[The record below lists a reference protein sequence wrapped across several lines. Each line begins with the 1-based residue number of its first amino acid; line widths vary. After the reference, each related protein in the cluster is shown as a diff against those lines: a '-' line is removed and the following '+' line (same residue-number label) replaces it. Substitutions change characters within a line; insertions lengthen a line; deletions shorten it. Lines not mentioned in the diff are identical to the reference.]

1 MEKVGRRTLLI
12 WGAFG
17 MAACQF
23 IIAIVGVTAGFN
35 KVHSIGNDADGNPI
49 LRANNTG
56 AVNAQIAFIA
66 IYIAFF
72 AGSWGPGAWYV
83 ERCQLTGVIR

>member
-1 MEKVGRRTLLI
+1 MEKVGRRQLLI

-17 MAACQF
+17 MALCQF

-35 KVHSIGNDADGNPI
+35 KTHSIGLDAMGNQI
-49 LRANNTG
+49 LRANNNA

-66 IYIAFF
+66 M
-72 AGSWGPGAWYV
+72 
-83 ERCQLTGVIR
+83 